1 MSASAQFP
9 PAEGVLYRLLTE
21 RIAMTGRP
29 LKASV
34 EVARTARPERIDLEK
49 GSVFFV
55 LDKVLVPKIESNWLP
70 EVPDREE
77 SVMIEALCDGQ
88 RCIFE
93 LEPTSYELVE

>member
-9 PAEGVLYRLLTE
+9 PAEGVLYRLLAE
-21 RIAMTGRP
+21 RVAMTGRP
-29 LKASV
+29 LNAAAS
-34 EVARTARPERIDLEK
+34 RRFGGRERIDLEK

-55 LDKVLVPKIESNWLP
+55 LDKVLVPKIKSSWLP

-88 RCIFE
+88 RCIFV

>member
-1 MSASAQFP
+1 MSTSAQFP
-9 PAEGVLYRLLTE
+9 PVEGVLYRLLAE
-21 RIAMTGRP
+21 RVAMTGRP
-29 LKASV
+29 LNAA
-34 EVARTARPERIDLEK
+34 ARHRPIAGRERIDLEK

-55 LDKVLVPKIESNWLP
+55 LDKVLVPKIKSSWLP

-88 RCIFE
+88 RCIFV